1 MKLDIVCIGSCTV
14 DVFVEPEQKRIV
26 NHLNHKD
33 IQFCI
38 GSKYL
43 INNLF
48 FSTGG
53 GGTNTAVSFSRLG
66 LKTGWLG
73 VLARDHNSHLVEHE
87 LKTERIKILGPKK
100 EGNIGYSV
108 IISKLRGD
116 RTILTHKGINDK
128 LFLKDIPKL
137 NTKWLYISSMMG
149 ESFETIK
156 KVVGRAKK
164 KNIHWAFNPSTYLAK
179 KGLKEL
185 MPIIQNCSL
194 LILNKE
200 EAQLL
205 TNKKNNS
212 EWLLKKLQEYS
223 KIVVVTDGKK
233 GAVAYDGM
241 TYYESKPNNVKIL
254 ETTGAGD
261 AFASAVLAGIIKGKN
276 LKTALQMGQLQ
287 AESVIQHM
295 GAKQKLLTW
304 KELTRKFLKSERE
317 ARSF

>member
-1 MKLDIVCIGSCTV
+1 MLDVITIGSCTV
-14 DVFVEPEQKRIV
+14 DVFVEPEQKRFTK
-26 NHLNHKD
+26 HLNHED

-66 LKTGWLG
+66 LKTGWIG
-73 VLARDHNSHLVEHE
+73 VLAKDHNSHLVEHE
-87 LKTERIKILGPKK
+87 LKKEKVKILGPIK

-108 IISKLRGD
+108 IISKLKGD

-128 LFLKDIPKL
+128 LFLKDIPKF
-137 NTKWLYISSMMG
+137 NTKWFYISSMMG
-149 ESFETIK
+149 ESFNTIK
-156 KVVGRAKK
+156 KIVQRAKK
-164 KNIHWAFNPSTYLAK
+164 KKIHWAFNPSTYLAK
-179 KGLKEL
+179 KGLNEL
-185 MPIIQNCSL
+185 MPIIKDCDL

-205 TNKKNNS
+205 TNTKNETN
-212 EWLLKKLQEYS
+212 WLLKELQEYS

-233 GAVAYDGM
+233 GAVGYDGID
-241 TYYESKPNNVKIL
+241 YYKSKPNNVKIL

-261 AFASAVLAGIIKGKN
+261 AFASATLAGMIKGQD
-276 LKTALQMGQLQ
+276 LKTALQMGQVQ

-304 KELTRKFLKSERE
+304 KELMRKL
-317 ARSF
+317 

>member
-1 MKLDIVCIGSCTV
+1 MLDIITIGSCTV
-14 DVFVEPEQKRIV
+14 DVFVEPEQKRFTK
-26 NHLNHKD
+26 HLNHKD

-66 LKTGWLG
+66 LKTGWIG
-73 VLARDHNSHLVEHE
+73 VLAKDHNSHLVEHE
-87 LKTERIKILGPKK
+87 LKKEKVRILGPIK

-108 IISKLRGD
+108 ILSKLEGD
-116 RTILTHKGINDK
+116 RTILTHKGINDQ
-128 LFLKDIPKL
+128 LLPKDVPKL

-149 ESFETIK
+149 ESFNTIK
-156 KVVGRAKK
+156 KVVEQAKK
-164 KNIHWAFNPSTYLAK
+164 KRIHWAFNPSTYLAK
-179 KGLKEL
+179 KGLKQL
-185 MPIIQNCSL
+185 MPIISGCDL

-205 TNKKNNS
+205 TNTKNETNQ
-212 EWLLKKLQEYS
+212 LLKKLQEHT

-233 GAVAYDGM
+233 GAVSYDGISYH
-241 TYYESKPNNVKIL
+241 TSKPNNVKIL

-261 AFASAVLAGIIKGKN
+261 AFASAVLAGIIKGQD
-276 LKTALQMGQLQ
+276 LKTALQMGQVQ
-287 AESVIQHM
+287 AESVIQFM
-295 GAKQKLLTW
+295 GAKNKLLTW
-304 KELTRKFLKSERE
+304 KELMRE
-317 ARSF
+317 L